1 MVTGYTAN
9 EYGDQLIA
17 SLQDPFQRVIKITD
31 WEIIAGLTTPQTMGK
46 VLVSAGST
54 TVQGMGTDFTFL
66 SNGNEIVLG
75 NKIFQV
81 DSVTSPYTLELT
93 TPPNFSTNP
102 GGIDYF
108 LVLNESNKF
117 DYEFRWSQTGGSFSE
132 FSELNRTSNVGDLFN
147 LDFNADLPLYIDLKA
162 EVAAL
167 SGGNSLSLISITYTT
182 QTEDGIVEACPNFC
196 VECVDPFAMDGCAN
210 IIVEECNDNLFNPY
224 NLNKSTKFVKQISGL
239 VNNIFGHT
247 VNYFRTEPDMRTE
260 DVTLMEYSLYDV
272 VDNKDIKILVPGNEF
287 PEESITFD
295 IFGMDFA
302 DFEIHI
308 TQEEFDK
315 AFGERDSD
323 GNLISSRYPRAKDYM
338 YIPIIN
344 RMYEVHTVALA
355 DEFNKMNSYWRVMLK
370 KYQERTSVSKNEFDT
385 ATDVLT
391 TGIEEVFGERQREE
405 QEKDS
410 NPQQF
415 QTVISAY
422 KDGIRKFY
430 NKSLDIVDSD
440 LKNRWTVISKNYYD
454 LTGITENEI
463 AIEYEASSF
472 LESGKN
478 MAISLWVK
486 PQFEQGSGDHYIIG
500 DSTAITGFKTYLN
513 DTEFKVAVNG
523 NTTTFN
529 HGLNLSKKWYG
540 IVLNISNEFSSMS
553 LSIYTINEGGLTP
566 QSSSSKLIEEF
577 NEVKSGNFIWS
588 SEDKF
593 QLRGNSTHM
602 TNIRVFGEMIEEEQR
617 SNILNQYIVR
627 DNQLSRIIDN
637 AIPSLGFQ
645 KFKHTR

>member
-31 WEIIAGLTTPQTMGK
+31 WEIIAGLTTPQTKGK

-54 TVQGMGTDFTFL
+54 TIQGMGTDFTFL
-66 SNGNEIVLG
+66 SNGSEIVLG

-81 DSVTSPYTLELT
+81 NSVTSPYTLELT

-102 GGIDYF
+102 AGIEYF
-108 LVLNESNKF
+108 LVPNESNKF
-117 DYEFRWSQTGGSFSE
+117 EYEFRWSQTGGSFSE
-132 FSELNRTSNVGDLFN
+132 FSELNKTSNVGDLFN
-147 LDFNADLPLYIDLKA
+147 LDFDPNLPLYIDLKA

-196 VECVDPFAMDGCAN
+196 VECLDPFAMDGCAN

-239 VNNIFGHT
+239 VNNIFGHE

-272 VDNKDIKILVPGNEF
+272 VDNKNIKILVPGNEF

-308 TQEEFDK
+308 TQEEFDR

-323 GNLISSRYPRAKDYM
+323 GNLIKSRYPRAKDYM

-355 DEFNKMNSYWRVMLK
+355 DEFNKTNSYWRVMLK

-422 KDGIRKFY
+422 KDGIRNFY
-430 NKSLDIVDSD
+430 NKSLEIVDSD

-454 LTGITENEI
+454 LTGIAENET
-463 AIEYEASSF
+463 AIEYDATSF
-472 LESGKN
+472 LNSGKN

-486 PQFEQGSGDHYIIG
+486 PQFEQGSGDHFIIG

-529 HGLNLSKKWYG
+529 HGLTLSQKWYG
-540 IVLNISNEFSSMS
+540 IVLNVSNEFSSMS
-553 LSIYTINEGGLTP
+553 LSIYTINEGGLP

-588 SEDKF
+588 SDDKF
-593 QLRGNSTHM
+593 QLRGNSTYM
-602 TNIRVFGEMIEEEQR
+602 TNIRVFDEMIEEEQR

>member
-31 WEIIAGLTTPQTMGK
+31 WEIIAGLTTPQTKGK

-54 TVQGMGTDFTFL
+54 TIQGMGTDFTFL

-81 DSVTSPYTLELT
+81 NSVTSPYTLELT

-102 GGIDYF
+102 AGIEYF
-108 LVLNESNKF
+108 LVPNESNKF

-132 FSELNRTSNVGDLFN
+132 FSELNKTSNVGDLFN
-147 LDFNADLPLYIDLKA
+147 LDFDPNLPLYIDLKA

-196 VECVDPFAMDGCAN
+196 VECLDPFAMDGCAN

-239 VNNIFGHT
+239 VNNIFGHN

-260 DVTLMEYSLYDV
+260 DVTLMEYSLYNV

-308 TQEEFDK
+308 TQEEFDR

-323 GNLISSRYPRAKDYM
+323 GNLIKSRYPRAKDYM

-344 RMYEVHTVALA
+344 RMYEVHTIALA
-355 DEFNKMNSYWRVMLK
+355 DEFNKTNSYWRVMLK
-370 KYQERTSVSKNEFDT
+370 KYQERTSVSKNEFDA

-422 KDGIRKFY
+422 KDGIRNFY
-430 NKSLDIVDSD
+430 NKSLEIVDSD

-454 LTGITENEI
+454 LTGIAENET
-463 AIEYEASSF
+463 AIEYDASSF
-472 LESGKN
+472 LNSGKN

-486 PQFEQGSGDHYIIG
+486 PQFEQGSGDHFIIG
-500 DSTAITGFKTYLN
+500 DSTAITGFKTYIN

-523 NTTTFN
+523 NTTIFN
-529 HGLNLSKKWYG
+529 HGLTLSQKWYG

-553 LSIYTINEGGLTP
+553 LSIYTINEGGLP
-566 QSSSSKLIEEF
+566 QASSSKLIEEF
-577 NEVKSGNFIWS
+577 NEVKPGNFIWS
-588 SEDKF
+588 SSDKF

-602 TNIRVFGEMIEEEQR
+602 TNIRVFDEMIEEEQR
-617 SNILNQYIVR
+617 SNVLNQYIVR

>member
-31 WEIIAGLTTPQTMGK
+31 WEIIAGLTTPQTKGK

-81 DSVTSPYTLELT
+81 NSVTSPYTLELT

-102 GGIDYF
+102 AGIEYF
-108 LVLNESNKF
+108 LVPNESNRF

-147 LDFNADLPLYIDLKA
+147 LDFDPNLPLYIDLKA

-196 VECVDPFAMDGCAN
+196 VECLDPFAMDGCAN

-239 VNNIFGHT
+239 VNNIFGHN

-260 DVTLMEYSLYDV
+260 DVTLMEYSLYNV

-308 TQEEFDK
+308 TQEEFDR
-315 AFGERDSD
+315 AFGERDSE
-323 GNLISSRYPRAKDYM
+323 GNLIKSRYPRAKDYM

-355 DEFNKMNSYWRVMLK
+355 DEFNKTNSYWRVMLK
-370 KYQERTSVSKNEFDT
+370 KYQERTSVSKNEFDA

-422 KDGIRKFY
+422 KDGIRNFY
-430 NKSLDIVDSD
+430 NKSLEIVDSD

-454 LTGITENEI
+454 LTGIAENET
-463 AIEYEASSF
+463 AIEYDAPSF
-472 LESGKN
+472 LNSGKN

-486 PQFEQGSGDHYIIG
+486 PQFEQGSGDHFIIG
-500 DSTAITGFKTYLN
+500 DSTAMTGFKTYLN
-513 DTEFKVAVNG
+513 ETEFKVAVNG

-553 LSIYTINEGGLTP
+553 LNIYTINEGGLP
-566 QSSSSKLIEEF
+566 QASSSKLIEEF
-577 NEVKSGNFIWS
+577 NEVKPGNFIWS
-588 SEDKF
+588 SSDKF

-602 TNIRVFGEMIEEEQR
+602 TNIRVFDEMIEEEQR
-617 SNILNQYIVR
+617 SNVLNQYIVR

>member
-31 WEIIAGLTTPQTMGK
+31 WEIIAGLTTPQTKGK

-81 DSVTSPYTLELT
+81 NSVTSPYSLELT

-102 GGIDYF
+102 AGIEYF
-108 LVLNESNKF
+108 LVPNQSNGF

-132 FSELNRTSNVGDLFN
+132 FSELNRTSNIGDLFN
-147 LDFNADLPLYIDLKA
+147 LDFDPNLPLYIDLKA

-196 VECVDPFAMDGCAN
+196 VECLDPFAMDGCAN

-239 VNNIFGHT
+239 VNNIFGHN

-260 DVTLMEYSLYDV
+260 DVTLMEYSLYNV

-308 TQEEFDK
+308 TQEEFDR

-323 GNLISSRYPRAKDYM
+323 GNLIKSRYPRAKDYM

-422 KDGIRKFY
+422 KDGIRNFY
-430 NKSLDIVDSD
+430 NKSLEIVDSD

-454 LTGITENEI
+454 LTGIAENET
-463 AIEYEASSF
+463 AIEYDASSF
-472 LESGKN
+472 LNSGKN

-486 PQFEQGSGDHYIIG
+486 PQFEQGSGDHFIIG
-500 DSTAITGFKTYLN
+500 DSTAITGFKTYIN

-529 HGLNLSKKWYG
+529 HGLTLSQKWYG

-553 LSIYTINEGGLTP
+553 LSIYTINEGGLP
-566 QSSSSKLIEEF
+566 QASSSKLIEEF
-577 NEVKSGNFIWS
+577 NEVKPGSFIWS
-588 SEDKF
+588 SSDKF

-602 TNIRVFGEMIEEEQR
+602 TNIRVFDEMIEEEQR
-617 SNILNQYIVR
+617 SNVLNQYIVR

>member
-31 WEIIAGLTTPQTMGK
+31 WEIIAGLTTPQTKGK

-81 DSVTSPYTLELT
+81 NSVTSPYSLELT

-102 GGIDYF
+102 AGIEYF
-108 LVLNESNKF
+108 LVPNQSNRF

-132 FSELNRTSNVGDLFN
+132 FSELNRTSNIGDLFN
-147 LDFNADLPLYIDLKA
+147 LDFDPNLPLYIDLKA

-196 VECVDPFAMDGCAN
+196 VECLDPFAMDGCAN

-239 VNNIFGHT
+239 VNNIFGHN

-260 DVTLMEYSLYDV
+260 DVTLMEYSLYNV

-308 TQEEFDK
+308 TQEEFDR

-323 GNLISSRYPRAKDYM
+323 GNLIKSRYPRAKDYM

-422 KDGIRKFY
+422 KDGIRNFY
-430 NKSLDIVDSD
+430 NKSLEIVDSD

-454 LTGITENEI
+454 LTGIAENET
-463 AIEYEASSF
+463 AIEYDASSF
-472 LESGKN
+472 LNSGKN

-486 PQFEQGSGDHYIIG
+486 PQFEQGSGDHFIIG
-500 DSTAITGFKTYLN
+500 DSTAITGFKTYIN

-529 HGLNLSKKWYG
+529 HGLTLSQKWYG

-553 LSIYTINEGGLTP
+553 LSIYTINEGGLP
-566 QSSSSKLIEEF
+566 QASSSKLIEEF
-577 NEVKSGNFIWS
+577 NEVKPGSFIWS
-588 SEDKF
+588 SSDKF

-602 TNIRVFGEMIEEEQR
+602 TNIRVFDEMIEEEQR
-617 SNILNQYIVR
+617 SNVLNQYIVR